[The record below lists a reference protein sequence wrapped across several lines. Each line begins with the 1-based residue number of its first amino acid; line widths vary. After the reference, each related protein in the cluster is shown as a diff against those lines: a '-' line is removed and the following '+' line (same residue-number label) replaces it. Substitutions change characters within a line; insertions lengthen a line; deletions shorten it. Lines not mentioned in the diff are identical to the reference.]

1 MYLAEIN
8 DYLKGGM
15 LTLDLAALAVMA
27 VILFLIFKV
36 RWRLLPLLAVL
47 VGVRVVVLDPRPD
60 RY

>member
-15 LTLDLAALAVMA
+15 LTLGLAALAVMA